1 MTATIEFETAAL
13 ADCFKAAARIAPKVS
28 SKNLEVAG
36 LMIQARKG
44 MAIVRA
50 TNGDVRFRQ
59 VLTPIEFEGRGVQWR
74 IPAQVAARVLTSL
87 PVKRGSRV
95 TLTQEGRAVRVRSG
109 RMTATMALMDHTT
122 YPQWE
127 PLPMDDAP
135 VITGF
140 GKHLGDVTWA
150 TERSTELA
158 GSCVLVD
165 GTSIVAAT
173 HKAVARS
180 ECEVP
185 LGGYERAL
193 LPLTV
198 LTPILSQMVDCKV
211 AFDGSLFAMQ
221 PSDDV
226 QIQTTTM
233 ELSFPDVRIPMSRK
247 FDGQVPISRQ
257 QAAEV
262 LARVRAIVDSDLE
275 GHVWLVI
282 GSGRV
287 SFFSSGAGGANSVTD
302 ILDLDE
308 GLAPHTPVQ
317 LRMSA
322 ETLSLALGRSPGDV
336 LTIHYDTAGKS
347 HLLRVDGAGGY
358 SCWIPL
364 IMQGGASV

>member
-1 MTATIEFETAAL
+1 MTTIEFETAAL
-13 ADCFKAAARIAPKVS
+13 SDCFKAAVRIAPKVS
-28 SKNLEVAG
+28 SKNLEMAG

-44 MAIVRA
+44 MAIVRS

-59 VLTPIEFEGRGVQWR
+59 VLVPIEFDGKPVQWR
-74 IPAQVAARVLTSL
+74 LPAQVAARVIASL

-95 TLTQEGRAVRVRSG
+95 TMTQEGRAVRVRSG
-109 RMTATMALMDHTT
+109 RMTATMALMDHRE
-122 YPQWE
+122 YPHWD

-135 VITGF
+135 VISGF

-150 TERSTELA
+150 TERSTDLA
-158 GSCVLVD
+158 GSCVRVD
-165 GTSIVAAT
+165 GSSIVAAT
-173 HKAVARS
+173 TKAVARS

-185 LGGYERAL
+185 LGAHDSAL
-193 LPLTV
+193 LPLAV

-226 QIQTTTM
+226 QIQTSTL
-233 ELSFPDVRIPMSRK
+233 EVSFPNVGIPMGRK

-262 LARVRAIVDSDLE
+262 LARVRAIVDSDIE

-282 GSGRV
+282 GAGRV
-287 SFFSSGAGGANSVTD
+287 SFFSTGAGGANSVTD

-308 GLAPHTPVQ
+308 GLAPHDPVQ

-336 LTIHYDTAGKS
+336 LTIRYDTTGKS
-347 HLLRVDGAGGY
+347 HMFRVDGTGGY

-364 IMQGGASV
+364 IMQGGANV